1 MKKQWYN
8 IYMEC
13 VKYSP
18 SITAKVG
25 EVDHI
30 GKIKSEGLAHQTCK
44 AIQEMVGE
52 YFKVY
57 YK

>member
-1 MKKQWYN
+1 MRKLWYN

-13 VKYSP
+13 IKESP

-30 GKIKSEGLAHQTCK
+30 GKIKSEGLTYQTCK
-44 AIQEMVGE
+44 AIQETVKE
-52 YFKVY
+52 NFKVY

>member
-1 MKKQWYN
+1 MKKTWYN
-8 IYMEC
+8 IFMEC

-25 EVDHI
+25 EVTLI
-30 GKIKSEGLAHQTCK
+30 GKIKSEGMAYATCK
-44 AIQEMVGE
+44 AIQETIGE

>member
-13 VKYSP
+13 IKYNP

-25 EVDHI
+25 QIDQIE
-30 GKIKSEGLAHQTCK
+30 KIKSEGLAFATCK
-44 AIQEMVGE
+44 AIQETVGE

>member
-13 VKYSP
+13 IKESAI
-18 SITAKVG
+18 ITAKVG
-25 EVDHI
+25 EIEHI
-30 GKIKSEGLAHQTCK
+30 GKIKSEGLAYVTCK
-44 AIQEMVGE
+44 AIQETVGE

>member
-1 MKKQWYN
+1 MAKVWYN

-13 VKYSP
+13 IKYSP

-25 EVDHI
+25 EVNHI
-30 GKIKSEGLAHQTCK
+30 GKIKSEGLTYQTCK
-44 AIQEMVGE
+44 SIQESVGE